1 MAAEDRTSRRTQLV
15 RGRRR
20 CRAMALG
27 ALATVA
33 AGTTACVQEADPADV
48 VVGDVEYE
56 ATPEFLSAAAERS
69 QGLPYRTEMRM
80 SSAGA
85 DEVVV
90 ETGEQDGERFHVRQ
104 DLGAQFGV
112 QFGELLPADAG
123 ADLSMETAG
132 DGSTLYLRMPFFTAI
147 KELAAGFAITPF
159 GDLADQLGDGWGR
172 VDIDELAELLPGL
185 QDNMSATGA
194 HVPRLFVDVVTKAR
208 DVEELGEDEI
218 RGVAATGLAAEVPF
232 EDLFAA
238 QGTGLAGVDVMND
251 ITVPIEVWVDRD
263 GLVRR
268 VSFGFHHDDVAQA
281 LGPDGDL
288 AMGGGPSFPVD
299 VDYAL
304 DLFDYGDESIEIE
317 FPTDAVDITNTYRQM
332 FESALESGSAV
343 IIPSGGDG

>member
-27 ALATVA
+27 VVAIVA

-48 VVGDVEYE
+48 VVGDVESE

-80 SSAGA
+80 SLAGA

-104 DLGAQFGV
+104 DLGAQLGGV
-112 QFGELLPADAG
+112 GALPADA
-123 ADLSMETAG
+123 DLSIEHAG
-132 DGSTLYLRMPFFTAI
+132 DGSTLYLRMPAFAAI
-147 KELAAGFAITPF
+147 KELASGFAITPF
-159 GDLADQLGDGWGR
+159 GDLTDKLGDGWGR
-172 VDIDELAELLPGL
+172 VDLDELADLLPGL
-185 QDNMSATGA
+185 QDNTSATGA
-194 HVPRLFVDVVTKAR
+194 HVPHLFVDVITKAQ
-208 DVEELGEDEI
+208 DVEELGEEEI
-218 RGVAATGLAAEVPF
+218 RGVAVTGLAAEVPF
-232 EDLFAA
+232 EDLLAA
-238 QGTGLAGVDVMND
+238 EGTGRGSIEVMND
-251 ITVPIEVWVDRD
+251 ITVPVEVWVDRD

-268 VSFGFHHDDVAQA
+268 VGFGFHRDDVAEA
-281 LGPDGDL
+281 VGPGTDG
-288 AMGGGPSFPVD
+288 AVTAAPSFPVD

-317 FPTDAVDITNTYRQM
+317 FPTDAVDVTDAYRQM
-332 FESALESGSAV
+332 FESGRAV
-343 IIPSGGDG
+343 LIPSGGDG